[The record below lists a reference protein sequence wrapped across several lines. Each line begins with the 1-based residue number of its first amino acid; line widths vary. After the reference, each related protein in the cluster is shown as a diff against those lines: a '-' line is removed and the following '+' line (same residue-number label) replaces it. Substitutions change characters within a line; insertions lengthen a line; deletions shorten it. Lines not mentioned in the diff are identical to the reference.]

1 MSTTDDTHNTL
12 STGKCPFHQGG
23 QGMTE
28 AQAQGLPAATGGRTS
43 FAWIF

>member
-23 QGMTE
+23 HD
-28 AQAQGLPAATGGRTS
+28 
-43 FAWIF
+43 

>member
-12 STGKCPFHQGG
+12 STGKMSFPSGG
-23 QGMTE
+23 GMTE